1 MWSCRRRER
10 HPLPANS
17 CCSSCDEGG
26 RRFIAFKKK
35 KKRKRIV
42 FFQSVFRSVI
52 YTTCSTQHFH
62 GQKSGERL
70 TWLNLSVVDICF
82 AGELSGWREE
92 DGVIQS
98 AQEFFF
104 FFYLL
109 SWRKIQLFWH
119 VWKNSV
125 LFYSS
130 SWNLLD
136 GRGLSHTAVENI
148 PVRSQK
154 VSNPASLLSAWILC
168 YYLWKHSKRNRFM
181 TQLWRIL
188 CGCVVAFS
196 WENWEALCREAPEV
210 KWYSRASRPV

>member
-1 MWSCRRRER
+1 MAVLSSHHRIWSLAVCCNETAAGVQCEVAGGENAISPLRTAAAR
-10 HPLPANS
+10 HVMRAVAALLHL
-17 CCSSCDEGG
+17 
-26 RRFIAFKKK
+26 KKK

-52 YTTCSTQHFH
+52 YTVCSTRHFY

-82 AGELSGWREE
+82 AGKLRGWREE

-98 AQEFFF
+98 AQEVFFYF
-104 FFYLL
+104 YFFYLL
-109 SWRKIQLFWH
+109 SWRKIRLFWH

-136 GRGLSHTAVENI
+136 ESRFESYRCRKYPSTI
-148 PVRSQK
+148 PKSFKPR
-154 VSNPASLLSAWILC
+154 
-168 YYLWKHSKRNRFM
+168 
-181 TQLWRIL
+181 
-188 CGCVVAFS
+188 
-196 WENWEALCREAPEV
+196 
-210 KWYSRASRPV
+210 